1 MILTWCGFSLAAT
14 RNIIIDDMLS
24 APEGLEHL
32 NQQITDGLMSMYREY
47 SKISVA
53 DGKIIF
59 TCIQQ
64 RRVISLKDWVKD
76 KMRLQETPTFVA
88 NSTRPDFIRAIDEA
102 SERNK
107 NRINQRKAG
116 KSLVTMVFQVKLQ
129 TATQWDRCNIELE
142 SKLKMII
149 GTNGIPLSYVI

>member
-47 SKISVA
+47 AKISVA

-59 TCIQQ
+59 TRIHQ
-64 RRVISLKDWVKD
+64 RRVIALKDWVKD
-76 KMRLQETPTFVA
+76 KLRLQETPTFVEK
-88 NSTRPDFIRAIDEA
+88 TMRPDYIRAIDEA
-102 SERNK
+102 SERK
-107 NRINQRKAG
+107 
-116 KSLVTMVFQVKLQ
+116 KLH
-129 TATQWDRCNIELE
+129 
-142 SKLKMII
+142 
-149 GTNGIPLSYVI
+149 